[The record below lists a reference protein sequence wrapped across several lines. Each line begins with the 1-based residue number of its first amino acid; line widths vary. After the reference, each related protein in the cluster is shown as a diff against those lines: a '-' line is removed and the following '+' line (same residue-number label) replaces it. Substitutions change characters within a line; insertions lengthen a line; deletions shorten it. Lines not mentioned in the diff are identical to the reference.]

1 MSRSR
6 RPFEE
11 TAMSPTLLAQRMVG
25 ALVAVGDR
33 IAVRLR
39 ADRERGDV
47 PGWVLVTVMTAALV
61 AALGAFARGPLES
74 AFAKALSVVVDS
86 GGSGG

>member
-1 MSRSR
+1 
-6 RPFEE
+6 
-11 TAMSPTLLAQRMVG
+11 MSPTLLAQRLVVALG
-25 ALVAVGDR
+25 AAGE
-33 IAVRLR
+33 RLAHLR
-39 ADRERGDV
+39 RTDPERGDV